1 MKLYLPFA
9 FILGMIATLGC
20 GSDAPK
26 GPEKLSTTPVDGIV
40 TLKGLP
46 AAEVSISLHH
56 SEGKVAPRGIS
67 DKDGKFSIAT
77 YGKDDG
83 APAITNLMNSIGSAK
98 SNLASA
104 GTFYGGHKGKAT
116 EELDKAIKMINIYVP
131 QTKNSTAMGTGK
143 ESTSQSQSQSID
155 TNASNKKLRQA
166 KQAID
171 NSIGIMYA
179 TKNPSFENQLL
190 VSYFKKASK
199 EIDLALKY

>member
-1 MKLYLPFA
+1 MGNRNTNQGASP
-9 FILGMIATLGC
+9 TL
-20 GSDAPK
+20 
-26 GPEKLSTTPVDGIV
+26 
-40 TLKGLP
+40 
-46 AAEVSISLHH
+46 
-56 SEGKVAPRGIS
+56 
-67 DKDGKFSIAT
+67 
-77 YGKDDG
+77 
-83 APAITNLMNSIGSAK
+83 TNLMNSIGSAK

-116 EELDKAIKMINIYVP
+116 EELDKAIKMINIYAP

-143 ESTSQSQSQSID
+143 ESNLQSQSQSQSID

-179 TKNPSFENQLL
+179 TNNPSFENQLL

>member
-1 MKLYLPFA
+1 
-9 FILGMIATLGC
+9 
-20 GSDAPK
+20 
-26 GPEKLSTTPVDGIV
+26 
-40 TLKGLP
+40 
-46 AAEVSISLHH
+46 
-56 SEGKVAPRGIS
+56 
-67 DKDGKFSIAT
+67 
-77 YGKDDG
+77 
-83 APAITNLMNSIGSAK
+83 MNSIGTAK

-143 ESTSQSQSQSID
+143 ESNLQSQSQSQSID

-179 TKNPSFENQLL
+179 TNNPSFENQLL

>member
-1 MKLYLPFA
+1 MFRFTSLTAL
-9 FILGMIATLGC
+9 ILSLGYINDTRGAWGTGPSRSTC
-20 GSDAPK
+20 TVGSKTVKTSPGSLANRNTNQ
-26 GPEKLSTTPVDGIV
+26 G
-40 TLKGLP
+40 
-46 AAEVSISLHH
+46 VS
-56 SEGKVAPRGIS
+56 
-67 DKDGKFSIAT
+67 
-77 YGKDDG
+77 
-83 APAITNLMNSIGSAK
+83 PAITNLMNSIGSAK

-116 EELDKAIKMINIYVP
+116 EELDKAIKMINIYAP

-143 ESTSQSQSQSID
+143 ESTSQSQSID

>member
-1 MKLYLPFA
+1 
-9 FILGMIATLGC
+9 
-20 GSDAPK
+20 
-26 GPEKLSTTPVDGIV
+26 
-40 TLKGLP
+40 
-46 AAEVSISLHH
+46 
-56 SEGKVAPRGIS
+56 
-67 DKDGKFSIAT
+67 
-77 YGKDDG
+77 
-83 APAITNLMNSIGSAK
+83 MNSIGSAK

-116 EELDKAIKMINIYVP
+116 EELDKAIKMINIYAP
-131 QTKNSTAMGTGK
+131 QTKNIKAAGTGK

-171 NSIGIMYA
+171 TSISIMYA
-179 TKNPSFENQLL
+179 TNNPSFENQLL

>member
-1 MKLYLPFA
+1 
-9 FILGMIATLGC
+9 
-20 GSDAPK
+20 
-26 GPEKLSTTPVDGIV
+26 
-40 TLKGLP
+40 
-46 AAEVSISLHH
+46 
-56 SEGKVAPRGIS
+56 
-67 DKDGKFSIAT
+67 
-77 YGKDDG
+77 
-83 APAITNLMNSIGSAK
+83 
-98 SNLASA
+98 
-104 GTFYGGHKGKAT
+104 
-116 EELDKAIKMINIYVP
+116 MINIYVP

-171 NSIGIMYA
+171 NSISIMYA

>member
-1 MKLYLPFA
+1 MFRFTSLTAL
-9 FILGMIATLGC
+9 ILSLGYINGTRGAWGTGPSRSTC
-20 GSDAPK
+20 TVGSTHTIKTSPRSMANRNTNQ
-26 GPEKLSTTPVDGIV
+26 G
-40 TLKGLP
+40 
-46 AAEVSISLHH
+46 VS
-56 SEGKVAPRGIS
+56 
-67 DKDGKFSIAT
+67 
-77 YGKDDG
+77 
-83 APAITNLMNSIGSAK
+83 PAITNLMNSIGSAK

-143 ESTSQSQSQSID
+143 ESTSQSQSQSIN

>member
-1 MKLYLPFA
+1 MGNRNTNQGA
-9 FILGMIATLGC
+9 
-20 GSDAPK
+20 S
-26 GPEKLSTTPVDGIV
+26 
-40 TLKGLP
+40 P
-46 AAEVSISLHH
+46 AL
-56 SEGKVAPRGIS
+56 
-67 DKDGKFSIAT
+67 
-77 YGKDDG
+77 
-83 APAITNLMNSIGSAK
+83 TNLMNSIGSAK

-143 ESTSQSQSQSID
+143 ESNSQSQSQSQSID